1 MWGGYVRSLN
11 RRRRKQLLNPFT
23 KLIKLTSS
31 SASPPEPLPKLT
43 RSFVFSSVLSGTVH
57 LASPHEGRC
66 SVTFISKQYVPSICA
81 GPAASELSEQPV
93 SAGKSHFSSI
103 FCKQGI

>member
-1 MWGGYVRSLN
+1 MSHTAAWSFYKAHNLTGSFAGQA
-11 RRRRKQLLNPFT
+11 RRLH
-23 KLIKLTSS
+23 
-31 SASPPEPLPKLT
+31 EPT
-43 RSFVFSSVLSGTVH
+43 RSFLFKGLSGAVH
-57 LASPHEGRC
+57 LVSPHEGRC

-93 SAGKSHFSSI
+93 SAGKSYFSSI

>member
-1 MWGGYVRSLN
+1 MLVEPRGSKSRHAPLFLKRLN
-11 RRRRKQLLNPFT
+11 
-23 KLIKLTSS
+23 
-31 SASPPEPLPKLT
+31 
-43 RSFVFSSVLSGTVH
+43 GTVH
-57 LASPHEGRC
+57 LVSPHEGRC

-93 SAGKSHFSSI
+93 SAGKSYFSSI